1 MKNFFLFLKQF
12 DKRNYY
18 LIIFFGITSAFLELL
33 GLGLLF
39 PVFNIILGT
48 EESEFFFFLKNNFFE
63 SYKEQD
69 LLGIIL
75 KFLALV
81 YICKF
86 FISLIITYFSNLIK
100 QNIKVI
106 MQQKILNKFFYRKYL
121 DHGKDSIAVQIKNLT
136 SEAESSLIVIETFFL
151 FIIEVLILLTIIIF
165 LIINF
170 FKMTMIMLTLFSILF
185 LLFFFIFAKKIKY
198 FGDKRIYEEESFFKN
213 VFESLSIFKEIKFY
227 NKESF
232 FLKKIYKNMTEIKK
246 TSIFNSVLNGI
257 TKNLLELLLLL
268 MLIFFL
274 YYVKYILNYENSTII
289 STIGIFLVTSARLL
303 PSISKIFFYFQ
314 NTRFRNR
321 SVQIILKIFN
331 EVEDDKNKIK
341 DRKIFFTT
349 SIDLRNVHF
358 GYLNRKKL
366 FKNLNLKIA
375 KADCLGVIGSNGSGK
390 STLLDLI
397 TGVLEP
403 QNGEVL
409 VDNINIKDNIAGWQ
423 QSILYLSQKNHLF
436 EDTILAN
443 IILGDSASNYDL
455 KKFENALEISN
466 LKNFLDKLENK
477 DQTQIGSN
485 NKNLSGGQQ
494 KKIHIAR
501 CFYQLNDEK
510 KLLILDE
517 PFENLDENTK
527 SIFIKNLKKIKNQY
541 TIIIISHNN
550 KDLEICNKIYN
561 LMSEEL
567 TYKN

>member
-246 TSIFNSVLNGI
+246 TSIFNGVLNGI
-257 TKNLLELLLLL
+257 TKNLLELLILL

>member
-48 EESEFFFFLKNNFFE
+48 EESEFFFFIKNNFFE